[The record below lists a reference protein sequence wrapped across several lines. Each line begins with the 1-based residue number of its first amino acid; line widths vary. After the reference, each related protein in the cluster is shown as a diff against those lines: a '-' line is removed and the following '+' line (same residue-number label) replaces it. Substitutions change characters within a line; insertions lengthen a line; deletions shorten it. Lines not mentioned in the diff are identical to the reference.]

1 MKTRR
6 SRSRS
11 RSTSKRS
18 GKTSKCKRSR
28 SGSKCR
34 KAKKCSKP
42 SDYDCPKAVFFPKIG
57 KIKYK
62 PKSRKA
68 LTFKCYN
75 PEEVILGK
83 KMKDWLRFSVVFW
96 HTFRGKGLD
105 PFGGPT
111 MVRPWDDESET
122 LDNAYRRARAAFE
135 FMSKLGVEYY
145 AFHDRDVAPEGK
157 DITETNSNLDKV
169 TDLMLDLQKKTGIKL
184 LWAT

>member
-1 MKTRR
+1 
-6 SRSRS
+6 
-11 RSTSKRS
+11 
-18 GKTSKCKRSR
+18 
-28 SGSKCR
+28 
-34 KAKKCSKP
+34 
-42 SDYDCPKAVFFPKIG
+42 VFFPGIK
-57 KIKYK
+57 KIKYE

-68 LTFKCYN
+68 LAFKCYN

-111 MVRPWDDESET
+111 MTRPWDDESET
-122 LDNAYRRARAAFE
+122 LPNAYRRARAAFE

-157 DITETNSNLDKV
+157 NLTETNANLDKV
-169 TDLMLDLQKKTGIKL
+169 SDLLLKL
-184 LWAT
+184 